1 MMTVTHGNGFDA
13 TVAAR
18 VTSLLDDAGAWGA
31 LLWDVPRHRRRQSL
45 AGALAGA
52 DVFFV
57 ERTPPG
63 CPAPYTL
70 ACVWAR
76 PALPGSRA
84 GMAHFCALAGSLD
97 GRPDA
102 AADPALVRAGHAL
115 LASVAL
121 RVKYDA
127 LLGVIPWPY
136 RAARRLARELGF
148 AETRVPGLC
157 PGFRARGGY
166 DRLLWDGALMTRTL

>member
-1 MMTVTHGNGFDA
+1 MMTVTHGNGFDQ

-18 VTSLLDDAGAWGA
+18 VEALLDDAGAWGA

-45 AGALAGA
+45 APALAGA
-52 DVFFV
+52 DVYFV

-63 CPAPYTL
+63 FPAPYTL
-70 ACVWAR
+70 ACVWVR

-84 GMAHFCALAGSLD
+84 GMAHFCAL
-97 GRPDA
+97 GRTTGA
-102 AADPALVRAGHAL
+102 AIAEADPALVRAGHTL
-115 LASVAL
+115 LADTLL
-121 RVKYDA
+121 RVHYDA

-157 PGFRARGGY
+157 PGFRTHGGY
-166 DRLLWDGALMTRTL
+166 DRRIWDGALVTRTL

>member
-1 MMTVTHGNGFDA
+1 MMTVTHGSGFDQ

-18 VTSLLDDAGAWGA
+18 VKALLDDAGAWGA

-45 AGALAGA
+45 APALAGA
-52 DVFFV
+52 DVYFV

-63 CPAPYTL
+63 FPAPYTL
-70 ACVWAR
+70 ACVWVR

-157 PGFRARGGY
+157 PGFRARGGH
-166 DRLLWDGALMTRTL
+166 DRRTWDGALVTRTL